1 MAYNIGQ
8 LRKGADNSIYTTVIT
23 PTIKQIDVIDHS
35 VEFKNS
41 AFDYAL
47 SSTRCYCLRF
57 KAVITNS
64 DLTPRRFRIRIVNDT
79 SSLVIGDFSDVLNQT
94 FEIVFQPNTSYS
106 RIEFELIRN
115 SSDYDGFPAI
125 LNIENAQLIIVNN
138 LLGTAI
144 NSENIIKL
152 GVQSRPG
159 FLMVID
165 GEAIKIGKTGIYQLH
180 EGVTIRYFGVVATS
194 DEDKF
199 IIDYKY

>member
-8 LRKGADNSIYTTVIT
+8 LRKSGNNSLYTTVIE
-23 PTIKQIDVIDHS
+23 PTVQQVDIIDHS

-47 SSTRCYCLRF
+47 SSTQCYCLRF
-57 KAVITNS
+57 NARIEN
-64 DLTPRRFRIRIVNDT
+64 DFNPRRFRVKLTNNT
-79 SSLVIGDFSDVLNQT
+79 SSLIIGDYSDV
-94 FEIVFQPNTSYS
+94 FSRFIEIVFQPNGTYN
-106 RIEFELIRN
+106 RVEFELIRN
-115 SSDYDGFPAI
+115 ASDYDSSPAN
-125 LNIENAQLIIVNN
+125 LVIENVQLILVNN
-138 LLGTAI
+138 LLGGLI
-144 NSENIIKL
+144 NSDTIIKL

-165 GEAIKIGKTGIYQLH
+165 GEAIKVGRTGIYQLH
-180 EGVTIRYFGVVATS
+180 EGVSIRYFGIVVTS

>member
-8 LRKGADNSIYTTVIT
+8 LRKSGNNSLYTTVIE
-23 PTIKQIDVIDHS
+23 PTIQQVDIIDHS

-47 SSTRCYCLRF
+47 SSTQCYCLRF
-57 KAVITNS
+57 NARIEN
-64 DLTPRRFRIRIVNDT
+64 DFNPRRFRVKLTNDT
-79 SSLVIGDFSDVLNQT
+79 SSLVIGDYSDV
-94 FEIVFQPNTSYS
+94 FSRSIEIVFQPNGTYN
-106 RIEFELIRN
+106 RVEFELIRN
-115 SSDYDGFPAI
+115 ASDYDSSPAN
-125 LNIENAQLIIVNN
+125 LVIENVQLILVNN
-138 LLGTAI
+138 LLGSLI
-144 NSENIIKL
+144 NSDTIIKL

-165 GEAIKIGKTGIYQLH
+165 GEAIKVGRTGIYQLH
-180 EGVTIRYFGVVATS
+180 EGVSIRYFGIVVTS

>member
-8 LRKGADNSIYTTVIT
+8 LRKSGNNSLYTTVIE
-23 PTIKQIDVIDHS
+23 PTVQQVDIIDHS

-47 SSTRCYCLRF
+47 SSTQCYCLRF
-57 KAVITNS
+57 NARIEN
-64 DLTPRRFRIRIVNDT
+64 DFNPRRFRVKLTNNT
-79 SSLVIGDFSDVLNQT
+79 SSLIIGDYSDV
-94 FEIVFQPNTSYS
+94 FSRSIEIVFQPNGTYD
-106 RIEFELIRN
+106 RVEFELIRN
-115 SSDYDGFPAI
+115 ASDYDSSPAN
-125 LNIENAQLIIVNN
+125 LVIENVQLILVNN
-138 LLGTAI
+138 LLGSLI
-144 NSENIIKL
+144 NSDTIIKL

-165 GEAIKIGKTGIYQLH
+165 GEAIKVGRTGIYQLH
-180 EGVTIRYFGVVATS
+180 EGVSIRYFGIVVTS

>member
-8 LRKGADNSIYTTVIT
+8 LRKSGNNSLYTTVIE
-23 PTIKQIDVIDHS
+23 PTVRQVDIIDHS

-47 SSTRCYCLRF
+47 SSTQCYCLRF
-57 KAVITNS
+57 NARIENDFNPRIFRVKLTN
-64 DLTPRRFRIRIVNDT
+64 NT
-79 SSLVIGDFSDVLNQT
+79 SSLIIGDYSDV
-94 FEIVFQPNTSYS
+94 FSRSIEIVFQPNGTYN
-106 RIEFELIRN
+106 RVEFELIRN
-115 SSDYDGFPAI
+115 ASDYDSSPAN
-125 LNIENAQLIIVNN
+125 LVIENVQLILVNN
-138 LLGTAI
+138 LLGSLI
-144 NSENIIKL
+144 NSDTIIKL

-165 GEAIKIGKTGIYQLH
+165 GEAIKVGRTGIYQLH
-180 EGVTIRYFGVVATS
+180 EGVSIRYFGIVVTS

>member
-8 LRKGADNSIYTTVIT
+8 LRKSGNNSLYTTVIE
-23 PTIKQIDVIDHS
+23 PTVQQVDIIDHS

-47 SSTRCYCLRF
+47 SSTQCYCLRF
-57 KAVITNS
+57 NARIEN
-64 DLTPRRFRIRIVNDT
+64 DFNPRRFRVKLINNT
-79 SSLVIGDFSDVLNQT
+79 SSLIIGDYSDV
-94 FEIVFQPNTSYS
+94 FSRSIEIVFQPNGTYN
-106 RIEFELIRN
+106 RVEFELIRN
-115 SSDYDGFPAI
+115 ASDYDSSPAN
-125 LNIENAQLIIVNN
+125 LVIENVQLILVNN
-138 LLGTAI
+138 LLGSLI
-144 NSENIIKL
+144 NSDTIIKL

-165 GEAIKIGKTGIYQLH
+165 GEAIKVGRTGIYQLH
-180 EGVTIRYFGVVATS
+180 EGVSIRYFGIVVTS

>member
-8 LRKGADNSIYTTVIT
+8 LRKSGNNSLYTTVIK
-23 PTIKQIDVIDHS
+23 PTVQQVDIIDHS

-47 SSTRCYCLRF
+47 SSTQCYCLRF
-57 KAVITNS
+57 NARIEN
-64 DLTPRRFRIRIVNDT
+64 DFNPRRFRVKLTNNT
-79 SSLVIGDFSDVLNQT
+79 SSLIIGDYSDV
-94 FEIVFQPNTSYS
+94 FSRSIEIVFQPNGTYN
-106 RIEFELIRN
+106 RVEFELIRN
-115 SSDYDGFPAI
+115 ASDYDSSPAN
-125 LNIENAQLIIVNN
+125 LVIENVQLILVNN
-138 LLGTAI
+138 LLGSLI
-144 NSENIIKL
+144 NSDTIIKL

-165 GEAIKIGKTGIYQLH
+165 GEAIKVGRTGIYQLH
-180 EGVTIRYFGVVATS
+180 EGVSIRYFGIVVTS

>member
-8 LRKGADNSIYTTVIT
+8 LRKSGNNSLYTTVIE
-23 PTIKQIDVIDHS
+23 PTVQQVDIIDHS

-47 SSTRCYCLRF
+47 SSTQCYCLRF
-57 KAVITNS
+57 NARIEN
-64 DLTPRRFRIRIVNDT
+64 DFNPRRFRVKLTNDT
-79 SSLVIGDFSDVLNQT
+79 SSLIIGDYSDV
-94 FEIVFQPNTSYS
+94 FSRSIEIVFQPNGTYN
-106 RIEFELIRN
+106 RVEFELIRN
-115 SSDYDGFPAI
+115 ASDYDSSPAN
-125 LNIENAQLIIVNN
+125 LVIENVQLILVNN
-138 LLGTAI
+138 LLDSLI
-144 NSENIIKL
+144 NSDTIIKL

-165 GEAIKIGKTGIYQLH
+165 GEAIKVGRTGIYQLH
-180 EGVTIRYFGVVATS
+180 EGVSIRYFGIVVTS

>member
-8 LRKGADNSIYTTVIT
+8 LRKSGNNSLYTTVIK
-23 PTIKQIDVIDHS
+23 PTVQQVDIIDHS

-47 SSTRCYCLRF
+47 SSTQCYCLRF
-57 KAVITNS
+57 NARIEN
-64 DLTPRRFRIRIVNDT
+64 DFNPRRFRVKLTNDT
-79 SSLVIGDFSDVLNQT
+79 SSLIIGDYSDV
-94 FEIVFQPNTSYS
+94 FSRSIEIVFQPNGTYN
-106 RIEFELIRN
+106 RVEFELIRN
-115 SSDYDGFPAI
+115 ASDYDSSPAN
-125 LNIENAQLIIVNN
+125 LVIENVQLILVNN
-138 LLGTAI
+138 LLGSLI
-144 NSENIIKL
+144 NSDTIIKL

-165 GEAIKIGKTGIYQLH
+165 GEAIKVGRTGIYQLH
-180 EGVTIRYFGVVATS
+180 EGVSIRYFGIVVTS

>member
-8 LRKGADNSIYTTVIT
+8 LRKSGNNSLYTTVIE
-23 PTIKQIDVIDHS
+23 PTIQQVDIIDHS

-47 SSTRCYCLRF
+47 SSTQCYCLRF
-57 KAVITNS
+57 NARIEN
-64 DLTPRRFRIRIVNDT
+64 DFNPRRFRVKLTNDT
-79 SSLVIGDFSDVLNQT
+79 SSLIIGDYSDV
-94 FEIVFQPNTSYS
+94 FSRSIEIVFQPNGTYN
-106 RIEFELIRN
+106 RVEFELIRN
-115 SSDYDGFPAI
+115 ASDYDSSPAN
-125 LNIENAQLIIVNN
+125 LVIENVQLILVNN
-138 LLGTAI
+138 LLGSLI
-144 NSENIIKL
+144 NSDTIIKL

-165 GEAIKIGKTGIYQLH
+165 GEAIKVGRTGIYQLH
-180 EGVTIRYFGVVATS
+180 EGVSIRYFGIVVTS